1 MCVLPPAPRRWQ
13 RGLVM
18 IAVVLVCGTCRG
30 RWRRALGQS
39 PLLVGA
45 VNKVVWIQ
53 CQGVLELRRSYWVE
67 ARCVVEGVQMG
78 RDCWM
83 QLVL

>member
-13 RGLVM
+13 RGLEM

-39 PLLVGA
+39 PLLEEA
-45 VNKVVWIQ
+45 VSSVVWNQ
-53 CQGVLELRRSYWVE
+53 CHGVMELRRSYWVE
-67 ARCVVEGVQMG
+67 AWCVVEGVEVG
-78 RDCWM
+78 RGCLM
-83 QLVL
+83 RLVW